1 MQMLIEAAAQ
11 YQRPAGRRQSRRIAF
26 GLRCGRN
33 PAASGAAGLLVRTTP
48 ISGTAGTVPVAAEM
62 PKLQPFVTFPWSD
75 SSNGSFAVEGP
86 EAGRYNAA
94 RGLDPR

>member
-1 MQMLIEAAAQ
+1 MPAPLPGGAIAAESSLGCGAGEIRRLPGLPACGDPYPGRPGPAQ
-11 YQRPAGRRQSRRIAF
+11 PP
-26 GLRCGRN
+26 L
-33 PAASGAAGLLVRTTP
+33 
-48 ISGTAGTVPVAAEM
+48 EM

-86 EAGRYNAA
+86 EAGIYNAA

>member
-1 MQMLIEAAAQ
+1 MPAPLPGGAMAAES
-11 YQRPAGRRQSRRIAF
+11 P
-26 GLRCGRN
+26 LRCGAGEIRRL
-33 PAASGAAGLLVRTTP
+33 PALPAGGDP
-48 ISGTAGTVPVAAEM
+48 CSGTAGTGPAAAEM

-86 EAGRYNAA
+86 EAGIYNAA